1 MLEKIINQEFKNKEL
16 KTAVLFLVFNRP
28 DTTKQVFEAI
38 RKAKPPRLY
47 VAGDGPREGKLGEVE
62 RVEEV
67 KTITMAVDWPCEV
80 KTLFRDKNLGC
91 KYAVSRAITWFFEQ
105 EEQGIILEDDCLPS
119 PSFFKFCEIMFD
131 KYRGNKSVWMING
144 FNPHHPGISSSE
156 YFLSQNPSAWGWASW
171 RDRWVHYAVDID
183 YVRKEPYWLTSL
195 KLPDYVI
202 SYYDK
207 AFSNTASRK
216 IDTWDY
222 QLSFLIL
229 KNNGYVI
236 KSFANLINNIGV
248 YGTHSNSPNHNH
260 NVPIGLINLEKLIML
275 PSNLGMKEDLWFFK
289 KNLKNNLLNKIFNF
303 FS

>member
-1 MLEKIINQEFKNKEL
+1 MNSQEFQNNEL
-16 KTAVLFLVFNRP
+16 KTSVLFLVFNRP
-28 DTTKQVFEAI
+28 DTTSKVFEAI
-38 RKAKPPRLY
+38 RQAKPPRLY
-47 VAGDGPREGKLGEVE
+47 VAADGPREDKLGEVE
-62 RVEEV
+62 RVKEAR
-67 KTITMAVDWPCEV
+67 TIATAVDWPCEV

-91 KYAVSRAITWFFEQ
+91 KEGVSSAINWFFEQ

-119 PSFFKFCEIMFD
+119 LSFFKFCEIMLD
-131 KYRGNKSVWMING
+131 KYRENKSVWMING

-156 YFLSQNPSAWGWASW
+156 YFMSQNPSVWGWASW
-171 RDRWVHYAVDID
+171 RDRWVHYTVDID
-183 YVRKEPYWLTSL
+183 YARKEPYWSTGL

-207 AFSNTASRK
+207 AFSDTASEK

-236 KSFANLINNIGV
+236 KSFANLVSNIGV
-248 YGTHSNSPNHNH
+248 YGKHSNRSDHNH
-260 NVPIGLINLEKLIML
+260 HVPIGSINLEKLIIL

-289 KNLKNNLLNKIFNF
+289 KNLTNNLLKKIFNL

>member
-1 MLEKIINQEFKNKEL
+1 MNSQEFQNKEL
-16 KTAVLFLVFNRP
+16 KTAVLFLVFKRP

-38 RKAKPPRLY
+38 RQAKPPRLY
-47 VAGDGPREGKLGEVE
+47 VAADGPHSINGKLDEVAH
-62 RVEEV
+62 VEKV
-67 KTITMAVDWPCEV
+67 RTIATAVDWPCEV

-91 KYAVSRAITWFFEQ
+91 KYSVSGAITWFFEQ

-119 PSFFKFCEIMFD
+119 PSFFKFCEIMLD
-131 KYRGNKSVWMING
+131 KYRENKSVWMING

-156 YFLSQNPSAWGWASW
+156 YFMSQNPSVWGWASW
-171 RDRWVHYAVDID
+171 RDRWVHYTVDID
-183 YVRKEPYWLTSL
+183 YSRKEPYWSTGL

-202 SYYDK
+202 RNYDK
-207 AFSNTASRK
+207 AFSDTASGK

-236 KSFANLINNIGV
+236 KPLANLVSNIGV
-248 YGTHSNSPNHNH
+248 YGTHSNSSDHNH
-260 NVPIGLINLEKLIML
+260 NAHIGSINLEKLIIL
-275 PSNLGMKEDLWFFK
+275 PSNLVMKEELLVYI
-289 KNLKNNLLNKIFNF
+289 KNLKNNLFKKIFNL

>member
-1 MLEKIINQEFKNKEL
+1 MNSQELQNKEL

-28 DTTKQVFEAI
+28 DTTRQVFEAI

-47 VAGDGPREGKLGEVE
+47 VAADGPREGKLGEAE

-67 KTITMAVDWPCEV
+67 RTIATEVDWPCEV

-91 KYAVSRAITWFFEQ
+91 KEGVSSAITWFFEQ

-119 PSFFKFCEIMFD
+119 PSFFKFCEIMLH
-131 KYRGNKSVWMING
+131 KYRENKSVWMING

-156 YFLSQNPSAWGWASW
+156 YFMSQNPSVWGWASW
-171 RDRWVHYAVDID
+171 RDRWVHYALDID
-183 YVRKEPYWLTSL
+183 YDRKESYWLTSL

-202 SYYDK
+202 RYYDK

-236 KSFANLINNIGV
+236 KSFANLVSNIGV
-248 YGTHSNSPNHNH
+248 YGTHSNSSDHNH
-260 NVPIGLINLEKLIML
+260 NVPIGLINLEKLKIL
-275 PSNLGMKEDLWFFK
+275 SLNLAIKEDLWFYQ
-289 KNLKNNLLNKIFNF
+289 KNLKNNLLRRIFNF

>member
-1 MLEKIINQEFKNKEL
+1 MMKINSQEFQNKEL

-28 DTTKQVFEAI
+28 DTTRQVFEAI

-47 VAGDGPREGKLGEVE
+47 VAADGPREGKLGEVE
-62 RVEEV
+62 LIKEV
-67 KTITMAVDWPCEV
+67 RTIATAVDWPCEV

-91 KYAVSRAITWFFEQ
+91 KVGVSSAITWFFEQ

-119 PSFFKFCEIMFD
+119 PSFFKFCEIMLD
-131 KYRGNKSVWMING
+131 KYRENKSVWMIAG
-144 FNPHHPGISSSE
+144 FNPHQPGISSSE
-156 YFLSQNPSAWGWASW
+156 YFMSQNPSAWGWASW
-171 RDRWVHYAVDID
+171 RDRWVHYTVDID
-183 YVRKEPYWLTSL
+183 YARKEPYWSTGL

-202 SYYDK
+202 RYYDK
-207 AFSNTASRK
+207 VFSDTASGK

-236 KSFANLINNIGV
+236 KSFANLISNIGV
-248 YGTHSNSPNHNH
+248 YGTHSNRSDHNH
-260 NVPIGLINLEKLIML
+260 HVPIGSINLEKLIIL
-275 PSNLGMKEDLWFFK
+275 PSNLGMKEDLWFYK
-289 KNLKNNLLNKIFNF
+289 KNLTNNLLKKIFNL